1 MFQTMTRVIQLMA
14 ICLVAAALASGCKS
28 SPQQHVDATRPVF
41 QMRLALDTPSANTEP
56 MTLITKNKDNT
67 YSDVLNVQK
76 TVLLNQTAL
85 QSAKSSTDALGQAVI
100 EINFTG
106 DGGKRF
112 AEVTRQKMHKRLAII
127 IDGQLYEAPV
137 IQMEISGGKAL
148 ISGSFSKQEARELA
162 AKINE
167 SLRK

>member
-1 MFQTMTRVIQLMA
+1 
-14 ICLVAAALASGCKS
+14 
-28 SPQQHVDATRPVF
+28 
-41 QMRLALDTPSANTEP
+41 MRLALDTPSANTEP